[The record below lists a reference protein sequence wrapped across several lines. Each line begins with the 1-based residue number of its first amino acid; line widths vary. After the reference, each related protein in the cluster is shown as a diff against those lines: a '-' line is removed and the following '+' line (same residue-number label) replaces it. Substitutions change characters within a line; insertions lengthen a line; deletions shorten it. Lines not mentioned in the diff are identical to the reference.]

1 MRGDIKNQVSVAQSI
16 APGNHTSGD
25 STGSG
30 VDLANFDA
38 AVVVLDVGTVS
49 DGAFSIEVQDAA
61 DDGSGSP
68 DTWEAVADDDLD
80 GSEPGTLSADTV
92 TEIGY
97 HGRRRHLR
105 VVATDGGTGN
115 ADFGASVVRAL
126 PRNKP
131 QS

>member
-1 MRGDIKNQVSVAQSI
+1 MRSDINSQLSVAQSI

-30 VDLANFDA
+30 VDLAGYDS
-38 AVVVLDVGTVS
+38 AVVVIDVGSVS
-49 DGAFSIEVQDAA
+49 DSAFSIEVQDAA

-80 GSEPGTLSADTV
+80 GTEPSTLSADSV
-92 TEIGY
+92 TKIGY

-105 VVATDGGTGN
+105 AVATDGGTGN
-115 ADFGASVVRAL
+115 ADFGVSVVRAGA
-126 PRNKP
+126 RKQP
-131 QS
+131 Q